1 MSAEKPDNSNP
12 AIGLTSDQAKGAAE
26 GITNKWDGKKGLRLD
41 KGVLEELI
49 KEYGADA
56 KISQILKDLN
66 DPKNKI

>member
-12 AIGLTSDQAKGAAE
+12 AIGLTSDQAKSVIE
-26 GITNKWDGKKGLRLD
+26 SIINKWDGKRGLRLD
-41 KGVLEELI
+41 KQISEELI
-49 KEYGADA
+49 KKYGADA